1 MQSISSLKF
10 LKPYLKQ
17 QKIKLI
23 IMFLAL
29 IVTSSSVLIF
39 SKYLSYIID
48 HFFSHSMNP
57 DFLEFFLYQNLL
69 ILILAIGTAMRYYF
83 TTSIGEYIVLNIK
96 KDLFNYL
103 LTLSPSF
110 FETEKPGS
118 LISQIQ
124 NDTQIIQNLIGS
136 NISVALRNLIMFL
149 GGLAMLIT
157 MSSKLTLF
165 IAILIPII
173 IIPIIIFGKKI
184 KKLSRKSQEQQGIL
198 TSLSEESINSI
209 KTIQSYSAEEH
220 AKKRYE
226 SFLKLTLQTSMNLA
240 KSKSALIFVVIFLV
254 FCGVGLILWYGG
266 YDVVSGKMTI
276 GELSSFI
283 FLAVIC
289 AGSIGGLSETFG
301 EIMRSATACERAA
314 EFLNLRSEI
323 RNSVNTI
330 NIDKEII
337 QSLYLKDV
345 NFSYPS
351 KKNALVLDNLNFKIN
366 KNEKVAIV
374 GKSGAGK
381 SSILE
386 LISRFYDINS
396 GDILFNEYSI
406 KNININSLRDKIAYI
421 PQDPVIFSST
431 IYENILFGN
440 FNSSYNQVIQAAK
453 LAAVD
458 EFANNLSKGYNT
470 FIGQKGVRLSGG
482 QKQRVALARAIL
494 KNPAILLLDEA
505 TSALDYKNEK
515 LIQEA
520 IHNISKG
527 KITITVAHRLSTVIN
542 SDRILVLDKGR
553 LIEQGTHQE
562 LMDKKGFYYTLVN
575 SQVDLMS

>member
-17 QKIKLI
+17 QRLKLI
-23 IMFLAL
+23 VMFLAL
-29 IVTSSSVLIF
+29 IMTSSSILVF

-48 HFFSHSMNP
+48 HFFSKSLNQ
-57 DFLEFFLYQNLL
+57 DFLKFFIFQNLL
-69 ILILAIGTAMRYYF
+69 ILILAIGTAVRYYF
-83 TTSIGEYIVLNIK
+83 TTSIGEKIVLSIK
-96 KDLFNYL
+96 KDLFTHL
-103 LTLSPSF
+103 LNLSPSF
-110 FETEKPGS
+110 FETEKTGNI
-118 LISQIQ
+118 ISQIQ

-136 NISVALRNLIMFL
+136 NISVAFRNLIMFL
-149 GGLAMLIT
+149 GGVIILIS

-184 KKLSRKSQEQQGIL
+184 KKLSKKNQKQQGLL

-209 KTIQSYSAEEH
+209 KTIQSYSAEKYE
-220 AKKRYE
+220 KKRYNA
-226 SFLKLTLQTSMNLA
+226 SLKSSLQTSLDLA
-240 KSKSALIFVVIFLV
+240 QSKSVLIFIVISLI

-266 YDVVSGKMTI
+266 HDVVNGRMTV

-289 AGSIGGLSETFG
+289 AGSISGLSETFG
-301 EIMRSATACERAA
+301 EIIKSAAACERAA
-314 EFLNLRSEI
+314 EFINLLPEIKNSENSINIAKESLRSLSFE
-323 RNSVNTI
+323 N
-330 NIDKEII
+330 
-337 QSLYLKDV
+337 V

-351 KKNALVLDNLNFKIN
+351 KKSIFVSHNLNFRIN
-366 KNEKVAIV
+366 LNERIAIV

-381 SSILE
+381 TTILE
-386 LISRFYDINS
+386 LIMRFYDINS
-396 GDILFNEYSI
+396 GNILFNKHSI
-406 KNININSLRDKIAYI
+406 KSLNIKSLRNKIAYI
-421 PQDPVIFSST
+421 TQDPVIFSST

-440 FNSSYNQVIQAAK
+440 LQANYDQVLQAAK

-458 EFANNLSKGYNT
+458 EFANNLPERYNT
-470 FIGQKGVRLSGG
+470 FIGQKGIRLSGG
-482 QKQRVALARAIL
+482 QKQRVALARAVL
-494 KNPAILLLDEA
+494 KNPEILLLDEA

-520 IHNISKG
+520 INNVSKDR
-527 KITITVAHRLSTVIN
+527 ITITIAHRLSTVIN
-542 SDRILVLDKGR
+542 SDRILVIDKGM

-562 LMDKKGFYYTLVN
+562 LIAKKGFYYTMIN
-575 SQVDLMS
+575 SQVYLMN